1 MPSLGAEAA
10 LVARLLV
17 TAVQHPGDISVAVLV
32 PGQTAGDESL
42 YGVGRGSHGSRSQQG
57 EAAFQ
62 ELPFRVVL
70 ASIDGDTV

>member
-1 MPSLGAEAA
+1 MPSLGLDTA

-17 TAVQHPGDISVAVLV
+17 TAVQHHGDISVAVLV
-32 PGQTAGDESL
+32 PGKTAGDESL
-42 YGVGRGSHGSRSQQG
+42 YGVRRGCHVSLSQQG

-70 ASIDGDTV
+70 ASIDGGTV